1 MRRTD
6 LLQSLDT
13 LRLVTRGE
21 PFNLRNLVHS
31 ISPPV
36 EQYIAYCDNNPDRP
50 CYAQVISRVDETQGQ
65 LTFLGAHEDA
75 DQTDIASLLENLIAN
90 AGKWGTHYI
99 TADLPTDS
107 PHITGFKKAGFLT
120 WANQTVFRFSPAVAD
135 GINPKIPWRTWN
147 ANDMRA
153 ITCLYRGIVPGLLQ
167 PIEPLTRKAALGL
180 VLYHPEGELLGYA
193 DLDYGPKG
201 VWVQPVLSPEA
212 NNPQILL
219 DLLKA
224 IPDLYNRPVFLAA
237 RSYQPWLASL
247 AAQLP
252 ADICGTQLL
261 LVRYLVRQLKVAEPQ
276 AFALYE
282 GANIERSLP
291 VSQIRQKPDEQ

>member
-6 LLQSLDT
+6 LLQSLDY

-21 PFNLRNLVHS
+21 PFNLRNLMHS
-31 ISPPV
+31 ISPPI
-36 EQYIAYCDNNPDRP
+36 EQYVGYCDNDPERP

-65 LTFLGAHEDA
+65 LTFLGACDDA
-75 DQTDIASLLENLIAN
+75 DQSDIASLLENLIAN

-99 TADLPTDS
+99 TCDLPANS
-107 PHITGFKKAGFLT
+107 PHLIGFKKAGFLT
-120 WANQTVFRFSPAVAD
+120 WANQTIFRLAPAVLED
-135 GINPKIPWRTWN
+135 SKPEFVWRTWN

-153 ITCLYRGIVPGLLQ
+153 MTSLYRGVVPGLFQ

-212 NNPQILL
+212 NDPQILS
-219 DLLKA
+219 DLQRA
-224 IPDLYNRPVFLAA
+224 IPELYSRPAFLAV

-247 AAQLP
+247 AAQVP
-252 ADICGTQLL
+252 GEVQGSQLL
-261 LVRYLVRQLKVAEPQ
+261 MVRYLVRQLKVAEPQ

-282 GANIERSLP
+282 TGNIERSMP
-291 VSQIRQKPDEQ
+291 VSQIRQKID

>member
-6 LLQSLDT
+6 LLQSLDY

-21 PFNLRNLVHS
+21 PFNLRNLMHS

-36 EQYIAYCDNNPDRP
+36 EQYVAYCDNDPGRP

-65 LTFLGAHEDA
+65 LTFLGAPPDA
-75 DQTDIASLLENLIAN
+75 DQVDIACLLENLIAN

-99 TADLPTDS
+99 TCDLPENS
-107 PHITGFKKAGFLT
+107 PHLNGFKKAGFLT
-120 WANQTVFRFSPAVAD
+120 WANQTVIRLAPATTQS
-135 GINPKIPWRTWN
+135 GKPGYLWRTWS

-153 ITCLYRGIVPGLLQ
+153 MTSLYRGVVPGLFQ

-180 VLYHPEGELLGYA
+180 VLYQAEGELLGYA
-193 DLDYGPKG
+193 DLDSGPKG

-212 NNPQILL
+212 NDPQILS
-219 DLLKA
+219 DLQKA

-252 ADICGTQLL
+252 GEIQGTQLL
-261 LVRYLVRQLKVAEPQ
+261 MVRYLVRQIKVAEPQ

-282 GANIERSLP
+282 GKNVERGLP
-291 VSQIRQKPDEQ
+291 VSQISQKSD

>member
-6 LLQSLDT
+6 LLQSLDY

-21 PFNLRNLVHS
+21 PFNLRNLMHS
-31 ISPPV
+31 ISPPI
-36 EQYIAYCDNNPDRP
+36 EQYIGYCDNDPERP

-65 LTFLGAHEDA
+65 LTFLGARDDT
-75 DQTDIASLLENLIAN
+75 DQSDIACLLENLIAN

-99 TADLPTDS
+99 TCDLPANS
-107 PHITGFKKAGFLT
+107 PHLNGFKKAGFLT
-120 WANQTVFRFSPAVAD
+120 WANQTVFRMAPAVLE
-135 GINPKIPWRTWN
+135 GSKPEFVWRTWN

-153 ITCLYRGIVPGLLQ
+153 MTCLYRGVVPGLFQ

-212 NNPQILL
+212 NDPQILS
-219 DLLKA
+219 DLQQA
-224 IPDLYNRPVFLAA
+224 IPELYSRPAFLAV

-247 AAQLP
+247 AAQVPGEVQGSQFLM
-252 ADICGTQLL
+252 
-261 LVRYLVRQLKVAEPQ
+261 VRYLVRQLKVAEPQ

-282 GANIERSLP
+282 TGNIERSMP
-291 VSQIRQKPDEQ
+291 VSQIQHKSD

>member
-31 ISPPV
+31 ISPSV
-36 EQYIAYCDNNPDRP
+36 EQYIAYCDNDPDRP
-50 CYAQVISRVDETQGQ
+50 CFAQVISRVDETQGQ
-65 LTFLGAHEDA
+65 LSFLGALDDA
-75 DQTDIASLLENLIAN
+75 DQTDIACLLEDLVAN

-99 TADLPTDS
+99 TCDLPTDS
-107 PHITGFKKAGFLT
+107 PHLSGFKKAGFLT
-120 WANQTVFRFSPAVAD
+120 WANQRVFRLAPPVIGDEKPHYS
-135 GINPKIPWRTWN
+135 WRVWN
-147 ANDMRA
+147 ANDIRA
-153 ITCLYRGIVPGLLQ
+153 MTCLYRGVVPGLLQ

-180 VLYHPEGELLGYA
+180 VLYHPEGDLLGYA

-201 VWVQPVLSPEA
+201 VWIQPVLSPEA
-212 NNPQILL
+212 NDPRILS
-219 DLLKA
+219 DLQQA
-224 IPDLYNRPVFLAA
+224 IPELYNRPVYLAA

-252 ADICGTQLL
+252 GEIFGAQLL
-261 LVRYLVRQLKVAEPQ
+261 MVRYIIRQVKVAEPQ
-276 AFALYE
+276 AYAVYD
-282 GANIERSLP
+282 ASNIERSLP
-291 VSQIRQKPDEQ
+291 LSQIRKKTD

>member
-1 MRRTD
+1 MRRTE

-21 PFNLRNLVHS
+21 PFNLRNLMHS

-36 EQYIAYCDNNPDRP
+36 EQYVAYCDNDPERP
-50 CYAQVISRVDETQGQ
+50 CYAQVISRVDETRGQ
-65 LTFLGAHEDA
+65 LSFLGAAGDV
-75 DQTDIASLLENLIAN
+75 DQTNIACLLEYLIAN

-99 TADLPTDS
+99 TCDLPENS
-107 PHITGFKKAGFLT
+107 PHLYGFKKAGFLT
-120 WANQTVFRFSPAVAD
+120 WANQTVFRPASA
-135 GINPKIPWRTWN
+135 GTQSAKPEHLWRTWN

-153 ITCLYRGIVPGLLQ
+153 MTSLYRGVVPGLFQ

-201 VWVQPVLSPEA
+201 VWVQPILAPEA
-212 NNPQILL
+212 NDPQILS

-224 IPDLYNRPVFLAA
+224 IPELYNRPVFLAA

-252 ADICGTQLL
+252 GEIQGSQLL
-261 LVRYLVRQLKVAEPQ
+261 MVRYLVRQLKVAEPQ

-282 GANIERSLP
+282 TGNIERSMP
-291 VSQIRQKPDEQ
+291 VSQIRSKTD

>member
-1 MRRTD
+1 M
-6 LLQSLDT
+6 LQSLDT

-36 EQYIAYCDNNPDRP
+36 EQYIAYCDNDPEHP

-65 LTFLGAHEDA
+65 LTFLGALDDT
-75 DQTDIASLLENLIAN
+75 DQSDITCLLENLVAN
-90 AGKWGTHYI
+90 AGNWGTYYL
-99 TADLPTDS
+99 TCDLPAHS
-107 PHITGFKKAGFLT
+107 PHLPGFKKAGFLT
-120 WANQTVFRFSPAVAD
+120 WANQSVFRLAQVGLD
-135 GINPKIPWRTWN
+135 EGKPKFAWRVWN

-153 ITCLYRGIVPGLLQ
+153 MTCLYRGVVPGLFQ

-180 VLYHPEGELLGYA
+180 VLYHPEGDLLAYA

-201 VWVQPVLSPEA
+201 VWVQPMLSPEA
-212 NNPQILL
+212 NDPQMLS
-219 DLLKA
+219 DLQKA
-224 IPDLYNRPVFLAA
+224 IPDLYNRPVYLAA

-252 ADICGTQLL
+252 GEIHGTQFLM
-261 LVRYLVRQLKVAEPQ
+261 VRYLVRQQKVTEPQ
-276 AFALYE
+276 AFAIYE
-282 GANIERSLP
+282 GANFERSLP
-291 VSQIRQKPDEQ
+291 VSQIQQKTE

>member
-6 LLQSLDT
+6 LLQSLDY

-21 PFNLRNLVHS
+21 PFNLRNLMHS
-31 ISPPV
+31 ISPPI
-36 EQYIAYCDNNPDRP
+36 EQYVGYCDNDPERP

-65 LTFLGAHEDA
+65 LTFLGACDDA
-75 DQTDIASLLENLIAN
+75 DQSDIASLLENLIAN

-99 TADLPTDS
+99 TCDLPANS
-107 PHITGFKKAGFLT
+107 PHLTGFKKAGFLT
-120 WANQTVFRFSPAVAD
+120 WANQTVFRLEPAVLE
-135 GINPKIPWRTWN
+135 GSKPEFVWRTWN

-153 ITCLYRGIVPGLLQ
+153 MTSLYRGVVPGLFQ

-212 NNPQILL
+212 NDPQILS
-219 DLLKA
+219 DLQQA
-224 IPDLYNRPVFLAA
+224 IPELYSRPAFLAV

-247 AAQLP
+247 AAQVP
-252 ADICGTQLL
+252 GEVQGSQLL
-261 LVRYLVRQLKVAEPQ
+261 MVRYLVRQLKVAEPQ

-282 GANIERSLP
+282 TGNIERSMP
-291 VSQIRQKPDEQ
+291 VSQIRQKTD

>member
-36 EQYIAYCDNNPDRP
+36 EQYVAYCDNDPERP

-65 LTFLGAHEDA
+65 LTFLGALDDA
-75 DQTDIASLLENLIAN
+75 DQTDIACMLENLVAA

-99 TADLPTDS
+99 TCDLPTDS

-120 WANQTVFRFSPAVAD
+120 WANQSVFRLAPSATD
-135 GINPKIPWRTWN
+135 EGNPKCAWRTWN

-153 ITCLYRGIVPGLLQ
+153 MTCLYRGVVPGLFQ

-180 VLYHPEGELLGYA
+180 ALYHSEGELLGFA

-212 NNPQILL
+212 NDPQILS
-219 DLLKA
+219 DLLKT
-224 IPDLYNRPVFLAA
+224 IPDLYDRPVFLAA

-252 ADICGTQLL
+252 GELQGTQFL

-282 GANIERSLP
+282 RANVERGLP
-291 VSQIRQKPDEQ
+291 VSQIRQKPE

>member
-6 LLQSLDT
+6 LLQSLDY

-21 PFNLRNLVHS
+21 PFNLRNLMHS

-36 EQYIAYCDNNPDRP
+36 EQYIGYCDNDPERP

-65 LTFLGAHEDA
+65 LTFLGALDDT
-75 DQTDIASLLENLIAN
+75 DQTDIACLLENLIAN
-90 AGKWGTHYI
+90 AGKWGTHHI
-99 TADLPTDS
+99 TCDLPVNS
-107 PHITGFKKAGFLT
+107 PHFTGFKKAGFLT
-120 WANQTVFRFSPAVAD
+120 WANQTVFRLAPAVEE
-135 GINPKIPWRTWN
+135 GGKPGFVWRTWN

-153 ITCLYRGIVPGLLQ
+153 MTSLYRGVVPGLFQ

-180 VLYHPEGELLGYA
+180 VLYHAEGVLLAYA

-212 NNPQILL
+212 NDPQILA

-224 IPDLYNRPVFLAA
+224 IPDLYNRPVFLAT

-252 ADICGTQLL
+252 GEIQGSQLL
-261 LVRYLVRQLKVAEPQ
+261 MVRYLVRQLKVAEPQ
-276 AFALYE
+276 AFAIYE
-282 GANIERSLP
+282 TTNIERSMP
-291 VSQIRQKPDEQ
+291 VSQIRQKSD

>member
-1 MRRTD
+1 M
-6 LLQSLDT
+6 LQSLDY

-21 PFNLRNLVHS
+21 PFNLRNLMHS
-31 ISPPV
+31 ISPPI
-36 EQYIAYCDNNPDRP
+36 EQYIAYCDNDSERP

-65 LTFLGAHEDA
+65 LTFLGALDET
-75 DQTDIASLLENLIAN
+75 DQSDIACLLENLIAN

-99 TADLPTDS
+99 TCDLPVNS
-107 PHITGFKKAGFLT
+107 PHLSGFKKAGFLT
-120 WANQTVFRFSPAVAD
+120 WANQSVFRLAPTSSESGQPEFV
-135 GINPKIPWRTWN
+135 WRTWN

-153 ITCLYRGIVPGLLQ
+153 MTSLYRGVVPGLFQ
-167 PIEPLTRKAALGL
+167 PIEPLTRKSALGL
-180 VLYHPEGELLGYA
+180 VLYHHEGELLGYA

-201 VWVQPVLSPEA
+201 VWAQPVLSPEA
-212 NNPQILL
+212 NDPQILS
-219 DLLKA
+219 DLQKA

-252 ADICGTQLL
+252 GEIQGSQLL
-261 LVRYLVRQLKVAEPQ
+261 MVRYLVRQLKVAEPQ

-282 GANIERSLP
+282 GKNVERGLP
-291 VSQIRQKPDEQ
+291 VSQIQHKSD

>member
-1 MRRTD
+1 LRRTD

-13 LRLVTRGE
+13 LRLLTRGE
-21 PFNLRNLVHS
+21 PFNLRNLIHS
-31 ISPPV
+31 ISPPI
-36 EQYIAYCDNNPDRP
+36 EQYIGYCDNDPQRP

-65 LTFLGAHEDA
+65 LTFLGALPDT
-75 DQTDIASLLENLIAN
+75 DQSNIACLLENLISN

-99 TADLPTDS
+99 TCDLPVNS
-107 PHITGFKKAGFLT
+107 PHLPGFKKAGFLT
-120 WANQTVFRFSPAVAD
+120 WANQTVFQISPVRSESSKPQSA
-135 GINPKIPWRTWN
+135 WRTWN

-153 ITCLYRGIVPGLLQ
+153 MTSLYRGVVPGLLQ
-167 PIEPLTRKAALGL
+167 PIEPLTRKTALGM

-201 VWVQPVLSPEA
+201 VWLQPVLSPEA
-212 NNPQILL
+212 NDPKILSGL
-219 DLLKA
+219 IDA

-237 RSYQPWLASL
+237 RSYQPWLSSL

-252 ADICGTQLL
+252 GEVQGSQLL
-261 LVRYLVRQLKVAEPQ
+261 MVRYLVRQLKVAEPH

-282 GANIERSLP
+282 TGNIERGVP
-291 VSQIRQKPDEQ
+291 VSQIRQKAD

>member
-1 MRRTD
+1 M
-6 LLQSLDT
+6 
-13 LRLVTRGE
+13 
-21 PFNLRNLVHS
+21 
-31 ISPPV
+31 
-36 EQYIAYCDNNPDRP
+36 EQYIAVCDNDPEHP

-65 LTFLGAHEDA
+65 MTFLGAYEDA
-75 DQTDIASLLENLIAN
+75 DQTDIACLLENLIAN

-99 TADLPTDS
+99 TGDLPTDS

-135 GINPKIPWRTWN
+135 NGSPKFSWRTWN

-153 ITCLYRGIVPGLLQ
+153 MTSLYRGIVPGLFQ

-180 VLYHPEGELLGYA
+180 ALYHAEGELLGYA
-193 DLDYGPKG
+193 DLDSGPKG

-212 NNPQILL
+212 NDPQILS

-252 ADICGTQLL
+252 AEICGTQFL

-282 GANIERSLP
+282 GANIERSMP
-291 VSQIRQKPDEQ
+291 VSQINQKTH

>member
-1 MRRTD
+1 M
-6 LLQSLDT
+6 LQSLDY

-21 PFNLRNLVHS
+21 PFNLRNLMHS
-31 ISPPV
+31 ISPPI
-36 EQYIAYCDNNPDRP
+36 EQYIGYCDNDPERP

-65 LTFLGAHEDA
+65 LTFLGARDDT
-75 DQTDIASLLENLIAN
+75 DQSDIACLLENLIAN

-99 TADLPTDS
+99 TCDLPANS
-107 PHITGFKKAGFLT
+107 PHLNGFKKAGFLT
-120 WANQTVFRFSPAVAD
+120 WANQTVFRMAPAVLE
-135 GINPKIPWRTWN
+135 GSKPEFVWRTWN

-153 ITCLYRGIVPGLLQ
+153 MTCLYRGVVPGLFQ

-212 NNPQILL
+212 NDPQILS
-219 DLLKA
+219 DLQQA
-224 IPDLYNRPVFLAA
+224 IPELYSRPAFLAV

-247 AAQLP
+247 AAQVP
-252 ADICGTQLL
+252 GEVQGSQLL
-261 LVRYLVRQLKVAEPQ
+261 MVRYLVRQLKVAEPQ

-282 GANIERSLP
+282 TGNIERSMP
-291 VSQIRQKPDEQ
+291 VSQIQHKSD

>member
-1 MRRTD
+1 M
-6 LLQSLDT
+6 LQSLDT
-13 LRLVTRGE
+13 LRLLTRGE

-36 EQYIAYCDNNPDRP
+36 EQYIAYCDNDPERP
-50 CYAQVISRVDETQGQ
+50 CYAQVISRVDETQAK
-65 LTFLGAHEDA
+65 LTLLGALDDT
-75 DQTDIASLLENLIAN
+75 DQTDIACLLENLIAN

-99 TADLPTDS
+99 TCDLPVNS
-107 PHITGFKKAGFLT
+107 PHLTGFKKAGFLT
-120 WANQTVFRFSPAVAD
+120 WANQSVFRLAPEAQLS
-135 GINPKIPWRTWN
+135 NTPKYLWRTWN

-153 ITCLYRGIVPGLLQ
+153 MTSLYRGVVPGLFQ

-212 NNPQILL
+212 NDPQLL
-219 DLLKA
+219 SDLQKA
-224 IPDLYNRPVFLAA
+224 IPDLYNRPMFLAA

-252 ADICGTQLL
+252 GEIQGSQLL
-261 LVRYLVRQLKVAEPQ
+261 MVRYLVRQLKVAEPQ
-276 AFALYE
+276 AYALYDA
-282 GANIERSLP
+282 ANIERGLP
-291 VSQIRQKPDEQ
+291 ASQIRQKSD

>member
-1 MRRTD
+1 LRRTD
-6 LLQSLDT
+6 LLQSLDY

-31 ISPPV
+31 ISPPL
-36 EQYIAYCDNNPDRP
+36 EQYIAYCDNDPERP

-65 LTFLGAHEDA
+65 LTFLGAPGDA
-75 DQTDIASLLENLIAN
+75 DQNDIACLLENLIAN

-99 TADLPTDS
+99 TGDLPTDS

-120 WANQTVFRFSPAVAD
+120 WANQTIFRLAPAATQ
-135 GINPKIPWRTWN
+135 NAKPEHLWRTWN

-153 ITCLYRGIVPGLLQ
+153 MTSLYRGVVPGLFQ

-201 VWVQPVLSPEA
+201 VWVQPVLAPEA
-212 NNPQILL
+212 NDPQILS
-219 DLLKA
+219 DLQKA
-224 IPDLYNRPVFLAA
+224 IPELYNRPVFLAA

-252 ADICGTQLL
+252 GEIQGSQLL
-261 LVRYLVRQLKVAEPQ
+261 MVRYLVRQLKVVEPQ

-282 GANIERSLP
+282 AKNVERGLP
-291 VSQIRQKPDEQ
+291 VSQIRQKTD

>member
-6 LLQSLDT
+6 LLQSLDS

-21 PFNLRNLVHS
+21 PFNLRNLVQS

-36 EQYIAYCDNNPDRP
+36 EQYSACCDNNPDSP
-50 CYAQVISRVDETQGQ
+50 CFAQVISLVDETHAQ
-65 LTFLGAHEDA
+65 LTFLGAAAET
-75 DQTDIASLLENLIAN
+75 DQKDITGLLEHLVAN

-99 TADLPTDS
+99 TCDLPSDS
-107 PHITGFKKAGFLT
+107 PHFKGFKDAGFLN
-120 WANQTVFRFSPAVAD
+120 WASQTIFHLRPDALDAGKPQFA
-135 GINPKIPWRTWN
+135 WRTWTT
-147 ANDMRA
+147 ADMRA
-153 ITCLYRGIVPGLLQ
+153 MTSLYRGIVPGLFQ
-167 PIEPLTRKAALGL
+167 PIEPLTRQTSLGL
-180 VLYHPEGELLGYA
+180 VLYHAEGSLFGYA

-212 NNPQILL
+212 DDPQVLC

-224 IPDLYNRPVFLAA
+224 IPELYGRPVFLAA

-247 AAQLP
+247 AAQVP
-252 ADICGTQLL
+252 GEVCSTQLL
-261 LVRYLVRQLKVAEPQ
+261 LVRYLVRQLKVEETQ

-282 GANIERSLP
+282 GRNVERGLP
-291 VSQIRQKPDEQ
+291 VSQIHRKPE

>member
-6 LLQSLDT
+6 LLQSLDY

-21 PFNLRNLVHS
+21 PFNLRNLMHS
-31 ISPPV
+31 ISPPI
-36 EQYIAYCDNNPDRP
+36 EQYIAYCDNDSERP

-65 LTFLGAHEDA
+65 LTFLGALDET
-75 DQTDIASLLENLIAN
+75 DQSDIACLLENLIAN

-99 TADLPTDS
+99 TCDLPVNS
-107 PHITGFKKAGFLT
+107 PHLTGFKKAGFLT
-120 WANQTVFRFSPAVAD
+120 WANQSVFRLAPTNSESGQPEFV
-135 GINPKIPWRTWN
+135 WRTWN

-153 ITCLYRGIVPGLLQ
+153 MTSLYRGVVPGLFQ
-167 PIEPLTRKAALGL
+167 PIEPLTRKSALGL

-212 NNPQILL
+212 NDPQILS
-219 DLLKA
+219 DLQKA

-252 ADICGTQLL
+252 GEIQGSQLL
-261 LVRYLVRQLKVAEPQ
+261 MVRYLVRQLKVAEPQ

-282 GANIERSLP
+282 GKNVERGLP
-291 VSQIRQKPDEQ
+291 VSQIQHKSD

>member
-6 LLQSLDT
+6 LLQSLDY

-21 PFNLRNLVHS
+21 PFNLRNLMHS
-31 ISPPV
+31 ISPPI
-36 EQYIAYCDNNPDRP
+36 EQYIGYCDNDPERP

-65 LTFLGAHEDA
+65 LTFLGARDDT
-75 DQTDIASLLENLIAN
+75 DQSDIACLLENLIAN

-99 TADLPTDS
+99 TCDLPANS
-107 PHITGFKKAGFLT
+107 PHLNGFKKAGFLT
-120 WANQTVFRFSPAVAD
+120 WANQTVFRMAPAVLE
-135 GINPKIPWRTWN
+135 GSKPEFVWRTWN

-153 ITCLYRGIVPGLLQ
+153 MTCLYRGVVPGLFQ

-212 NNPQILL
+212 NDPQILS
-219 DLLKA
+219 DLQQA
-224 IPDLYNRPVFLAA
+224 IPELYSRPAFLAV

-247 AAQLP
+247 AAQVP
-252 ADICGTQLL
+252 GEVQGSQLL
-261 LVRYLVRQLKVAEPQ
+261 MVRYLVRQLKVAEPQ

-282 GANIERSLP
+282 TGNIERSMP
-291 VSQIRQKPDEQ
+291 VSQIRQKTD

>member
-1 MRRTD
+1 LRRTD
-6 LLQSLDT
+6 LLQSLDY

-21 PFNLRNLVHS
+21 PFNLRNLMHS

-36 EQYIAYCDNNPDRP
+36 EQYVAYCDNDPERP

-65 LTFLGAHEDA
+65 LTFLGAPDDA
-75 DQTDIASLLENLIAN
+75 DQSDIAFLLENLIAN

-99 TADLPTDS
+99 TGDLPTDS
-107 PHITGFKKAGFLT
+107 PHVTGFKKAGFLT
-120 WANQTVFRFSPAVAD
+120 WANQTIFRLAPSASVE
-135 GINPKIPWRTWN
+135 GKPKYAWRTWN

-153 ITCLYRGIVPGLLQ
+153 MTSLYRGVVPGLFQ

-201 VWVQPVLSPEA
+201 VWVQPVLAPEA
-212 NNPQILL
+212 NDPQSLS

-224 IPDLYNRPVFLAA
+224 IPELYNRAAFLSA
-237 RSYQPWLASL
+237 RSYQPWLSSL

-252 ADICGTQLL
+252 GEIQGSQLL
-261 LVRYLVRQLKVAEPQ
+261 MVRYLIRQVKVAEPQ

-282 GANIERSLP
+282 TGNIERGVP
-291 VSQIRQKPDEQ
+291 VSQIRQKTD